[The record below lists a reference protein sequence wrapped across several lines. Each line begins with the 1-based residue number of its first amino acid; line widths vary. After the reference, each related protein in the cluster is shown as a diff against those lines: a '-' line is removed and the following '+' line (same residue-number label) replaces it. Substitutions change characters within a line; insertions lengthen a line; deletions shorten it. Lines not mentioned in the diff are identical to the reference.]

1 MMSSSE
7 LGSTYQ
13 VPAIEAAAPTT
24 LSLPTDQVNFSSHIS
39 QIKVTEY
46 KNNGKHGEM
55 HRSSR
60 VLHTPILNKIK

>member
-7 LGSTYQ
+7 LGNTYQ
-13 VPAIEAAAPTT
+13 VPAIEAAEPATS
-24 LSLPTDQVNFSSHIS
+24 SLPTDQVNFSSHIS

-55 HRSSR
+55 YRSSG
-60 VLHTPILNKIK
+60 VLHIPILEK